1 MSSNQTNR
9 PLRPADRE
17 WLQRAAAAAHREC
30 PDGTCF
36 ILMVA
41 QQGQNAG
48 RKLRYAGNM
57 DLETALNVTREFVA
71 RIQDGSNFG
80 NHQN

>member
-1 MSSNQTNR
+1 MSNQAN
-9 PLRPADRE
+9 PLLRPGDRE
-17 WLQRAAAAAHREC
+17 WLQRAAAAAHQEC

-41 QQGQNAG
+41 QQGSNNG
-48 RKLRYAGNM
+48 RMLRYAGNM
-57 DLETALNVTREFVA
+57 DLETALNVTREFVT
-71 RIQDGSNFG
+71 RIEKGGNFG